1 MKKKLLA
8 SLLAAGLVV
17 PTGTTFAFN
26 LESLQDIANDPR
38 PLAEQLDGL
47 TTVENTAPTAEEN
60 EAAKKEAEKK
70 ALIFLAAD
78 EARLQGKVSDE
89 TRAKLAEYGVNVDD
103 LKLFEPKADE
113 VVASNE
119 AVKDAVKDA
128 VNTPAKAGAKKL
140 PKTSAAK

>member
-17 PTGTTFAFN
+17 PTTTTFAFN
-26 LESLQDIANDPR
+26 LDSLKDLADDPR
-38 PLAEQLDGL
+38 PLTEVLDGL

-60 EAAKKEAEKK
+60 EAAKKEAEKE

-103 LKLFEPKADE
+103 LHLFTPNQEAVK
-113 VVASNE
+113 E
-119 AVKDAVKDA
+119 AVKDAAK
-128 VNTPAKAGAKKL
+128 TPAKAGAKKL